1 MVAMP
6 KNEMTHIQNTAP
18 GPPVRIAPATPTMI
32 PVPTWAA
39 MAVASAWNELMPPPP
54 FLPLSVR
61 LPKTLFQ
68 PSLKQR
74 TCTQRVLT
82 LYQMPTPSSRK
93 TST

>member
-18 GPPVRIAPATPTMI
+18 GPPVRMAPATPTMM
-32 PVPTWAA
+32 PVPTCAA

-74 TCTQRVLT
+74 SWTKFVFTV
-82 LYQMPTPSSRK
+82 YQMPTPSSKK
-93 TST
+93 TRT